1 MLIDTLAQ
9 RYGKLPSQ
17 LLAEADTF
25 DLMVFDVAMT
35 YQAAQSSKQNK
46 QAMPTKAYDQSQLQE
61 IMNKVKK

>member
-1 MLIDTLAQ
+1 MAQ

-17 LLAEADTF
+17 ILGQADTF

-35 YQAAQSSKQNK
+35 YQAAENSRRNK

-61 IMNKVKK
+61 IMNRVKK